1 MSLLET
7 LYIISLNF
15 KINLSNIPKNLLIEV
30 HADIKGIPAYRD
42 LDGQKLQVKI
52 SAKTKTW
59 LSAHWDQA
67 NMK

>member
-1 MSLLET
+1 MLRRDLHG
-7 LYIISLNF
+7 LFDADLISVNP
-15 KINLSNIPKNLLIEV
+15 INLLIEV